1 MKTGTI
7 PFPRQFTVGDA
18 GIDCRAVKRALA
30 KATDGPHGM
39 NIKTNAF
46 AKTAG
51 QVLADYK
58 QTKGLL
64 HDPAFTLQA
73 HDALQD
79 DNAYDEL
86 GASLMNR
93 EYAAIVSAGQRSAI
107 VTAYRTMISLH
118 ARYGYFQ
125 IRPVP
130 LSTKPYPPPGVYVK
144 TDCSGSIILAAYWVD
159 LPDPSGLNF
168 SGQGNTGSFLAHCH
182 HITQAQAQPADLVVY
197 RRNQYDT
204 YGHHAVIILAR
215 LPNGDFNV
223 GSDGHQGA
231 PEEITHS
238 EELRRQAALGYP
250 DAVFLRWLPAT

>member
-7 PFPRQFTVGDA
+7 PYPRQFTIGDT

-30 KATDGPHGM
+30 RTLGGTHGM
-39 NIKTNAF
+39 NVKTNAF

-51 QVLADYK
+51 GVLADYK

-64 HDPAFTLQA
+64 HDPVFTLQA
-73 HDALQD
+73 HDALQA

-93 EYAAIVSAGQRSAI
+93 EYAAILSAGQRSAI
-107 VTAYRTMISLH
+107 VTAYRTMIELH

-125 IRPVP
+125 IRPIP
-130 LSTKPYPPPGVYVK
+130 LNTPPYPPAGRYVK
-144 TDCSGSIILAAYWVD
+144 TDCSGSIILAAKWCD
-159 LPDPSGLNF
+159 LPDPSGLHY
-168 SGQGNTGSFLAHCH
+168 SGQGNTGYFLRLPK
-182 HITQAQAQPADLVVY
+182 ITPAQAQPADLIVY
-197 RRNQYDT
+197 RRNQWDS
-204 YGHHAVIILAR
+204 YGHHAVLILER
-215 LPNGDFNV
+215 LPNNDFNV

-238 EELRRQAALGYP
+238 EELARQAALGYP
-250 DAVFLRWLPAT
+250 DAVLLRWLP